1 MGNETKY
8 NVEVS
13 IKIIGAETG
22 EIWEEFEG
30 KILSDKTMSDVT
42 KDVDTHMEVLRQQ
55 TLEAVEKDL
64 LNQNRF
70 CINGNCE
77 D

>member
-22 EIWEEFEG
+22 EIWEELEG

-42 KDVDTHMEVLRQQ
+42 NDVDTHM
-55 TLEAVEKDL
+55 
-64 LNQNRF
+64 
-70 CINGNCE
+70 
-77 D
+77 